1 MVRVAVEIQGDRMV
15 LDLTGTDDVAIGP
28 INCGAPQAVSAA
40 RVAYKLL
47 VNPDRPVDGGAFRP
61 LEVKVR
67 PGSLLAAEEPAP
79 CEWYFTPLGLL
90 IDLVVK
96 ALAPALPES
105 VAAASYGDSMVIG
118 IEGRDPRNGG
128 PFMVY
133 EPTVGGWGAWR
144 GGDGQSALINNVN
157 GCLKDV
163 PIEVAETKYPVW
175 VRRYAIRQDSGGA
188 GQWRGGNGVEREY
201 VLEADAG
208 TMSLWFER
216 SRTPAW
222 GLAGGQDATPPE
234 VVVNEGGPRSVTML
248 KVNAFRLVRGDTVT
262 CRTGGGGGYGDP
274 RARSREAVEADLRAG
289 AVSPAVARDVYGY
302 TGV

>member
-1 MVRVAVEIQGDRMV
+1 
-15 LDLTGTDDVAIGP
+15 
-28 INCGAPQAVSAA
+28 
-40 RVAYKLL
+40 
-47 VNPDRPVDGGAFRP
+47 
-61 LEVKVR
+61 
-67 PGSLLAAEEPAP
+67 
-79 CEWYFTPLGLL
+79 LGLL

-96 ALAPALPES
+96 ALAPALPER

-118 IEGRDPRNGG
+118 IEGKDPRNGG
-128 PFMVY
+128 RFMVY

-175 VRRYAIRQDSGGA
+175 VRRYAIRRDSGGA

-208 TMSLWFER
+208 TMMLWFER

-222 GLAGGQDATPPE
+222 GLARGLDATPPE
-234 VVVNEGGPRSVTML
+234 VVVNEGDPRSVKML
-248 KVNAFRLVRGDTVT
+248 KVNAFRLVRGDTIM

-274 RARSREAVEADLRAG
+274 RARSRDAVEADLRDG
-289 AVSPAVARDVYGY
+289 TVSAEVARDVYGY
-302 TGV
+302 TGA